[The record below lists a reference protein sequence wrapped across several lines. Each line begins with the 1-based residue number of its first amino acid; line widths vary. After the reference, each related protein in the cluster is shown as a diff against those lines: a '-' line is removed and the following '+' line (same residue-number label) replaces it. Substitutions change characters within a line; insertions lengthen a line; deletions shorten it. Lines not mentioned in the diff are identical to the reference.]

1 MSGFKTDR
9 EELTDR
15 KPVIVVDGL
24 SVRYDTDVIL
34 EDVSFEVYQGEI
46 FIIMG
51 ESGCGKS
58 TLLKHMMGLHRPYKG
73 RVLINGVDIF
83 AADDEELN
91 KVRMGIGVLFQTAAL
106 FGSMTLADNVA
117 LPIREYMH
125 LLPETIDLIVRM
137 KLGMVNLG
145 GYGNHLPSELSGGMR
160 IRAGLARAMALDPRV
175 LFLDEPSAG
184 LDPVTAAEIDI
195 LIKSIN
201 EGMKTTM
208 VIITQELE
216 SIFNIAR
223 RVIMLDRKE
232 KGIIASGDPRELREN
247 STDPRVLNFFR
258 RRPMAPGTKGAGA

>member
-1 MSGFKTDR
+1 MAEK
-9 EELTDR
+9 EAI
-15 KPVIVVDGL
+15 IVVEGL
-24 SVRYDTDVIL
+24 SARYDGDVIL
-34 EDVSFEVYQGEI
+34 ENVSFEVYKGEI

-58 TLLKHMMGLHRPYKG
+58 TLLKHMVGLHRPYEG
-73 RVLINGVDIF
+73 RIEINGVDIF
-83 AADDEELN
+83 AADYAEMN
-91 KVRMGIGVLFQTAAL
+91 KVRMSIGVLFQTAAL

-125 LLPETIDLIVRM
+125 LSRETVDLIVRM

-160 IRAGLARAMALDPRV
+160 IRAGLARAMALDPKI

-184 LDPVTAAEIDI
+184 LDPVTAAEVDI

-201 EGMKTTM
+201 EGMGTTM

-216 SIFNIAR
+216 SIFNIGA
-223 RVIMLDRKE
+223 RVIML
-232 KGIIASGDPRELREN
+232 
-247 STDPRVLNFFR
+247 
-258 RRPMAPGTKGAGA
+258 

>member
-1 MSGFKTDR
+1 MSGHRAEGK
-9 EELTDR
+9 ELMER
-15 KPVIVVDGL
+15 GPAIVVEGL
-24 SVRYDTDVIL
+24 TARYGGDIIL
-34 EDVSFEVYQGEI
+34 KDVSFKVYQGEI

-58 TLLKHMMGLHRPYKG
+58 TLLKHMMGLYRPDRG

-83 AADDEELN
+83 VADYAELN

-117 LPIREYMH
+117 LLLREYMH
-125 LLPETIDLIVRM
+125 LSPEMVDLIVRM
-137 KLGMVNLG
+137 KLGMVNLA

-160 IRAGLARAMALDPRV
+160 IRAGLARAMALDPRI

-201 EGMKTTM
+201 EGMRTTM

-216 SIFNIAR
+216 SIFNIAH
-223 RVIMLDRKE
+223 RVIMLDKKE
-232 KGIIASGDPRELREN
+232 KGIIAEGDPRELREK
-247 STDPRVLNFFR
+247 SADFRVTNFFR
-258 RRPMAPGTKGAGA
+258 RQPMLREKKAVTT

>member
-1 MSGFKTDR
+1 MTER
-9 EELTDR
+9 E
-15 KPVIVVDGL
+15 PVIVVEDLG
-24 SVRYDTDVIL
+24 SRYDGDVIL

-58 TLLKHMMGLHRPYKG
+58 TLLKHMMGLHRPYRG

-83 AADDEELN
+83 AAGEEELK
-91 KVRMGIGVLFQTAAL
+91 KVRLGIGVLFQTAAL

-117 LPIREYMH
+117 LPLREYVH
-125 LLPETIDLIVRM
+125 LSPETIDLIVRM
-137 KLGMVNLG
+137 KLGMVNLA

-160 IRAGLARAMALDPRV
+160 IRAGLARAMSLDPKI

-201 EGMKTTM
+201 EGMRTTM

-216 SIFNIAR
+216 SIFGIGM
-223 RVIMLDRKE
+223 RVIMLDKE
-232 KGIIASGDPRELREN
+232 KKGIIASGDPEELREK
-247 STDPRVLNFFR
+247 STDPRVVNFFR
-258 RRPMAPGTKGAGA
+258 RRPMVSDRKIKAKDNG

>member
-1 MSGFKTDR
+1 MTER
-9 EELTDR
+9 E
-15 KPVIVVDGL
+15 PVIVVEGL
-24 SVRYDTDVIL
+24 SSGYDGDVIL
-34 EDVSFEVYQGEI
+34 NEVSFEVYRGEI
-46 FIIMG
+46 FIVMG

-83 AADDEELN
+83 AADSRELN
-91 KVRMGIGVLFQTAAL
+91 RVRMGIGVLFQTAAL

-125 LLPETIDLIVRM
+125 LTPQTVDLIVRM

-160 IRAGLARAMALDPRV
+160 IRAGLARAMALDPKI

-195 LIKSIN
+195 LIRSIN
-201 EGMKTTM
+201 EGMRTTM

-216 SIFNIAR
+216 SIFGIGK
-223 RVIMLDRKE
+223 RVIMLDKKK
-232 KGIIASGDPRELREN
+232 KGIIASGDPRELRETA
-247 STDPRVLNFFR
+247 TDPRVVNFFR
-258 RRPMAPGTKGAGA
+258 RQPMMPEKEGVNSPNG